1 MTLHRSALPGFIRSS
16 RGPPRWLVSLTILL
30 VWLGS
35 LLPAGAASE
44 AAARRRRYFGTTG
57 PRLMKTSQAGGKV
70 ASKPAAVKPAG
81 SGRPAPSLPS
91 SPSSPLSPLSSPS
104 NLRGSASAAAQV
116 EPSIPTPPAAV
127 PEDPP
132 DFPKTLDDDSP
143 WAAPSSSGSSGDDR
157 KLDIS
162 GTKTFEM
169 KKAEVKGDIGHFSTE
184 NFDSIPGFR
193 LDQSLHLEID
203 GNITSRSR
211 VHAVLDD
218 KDDEERRF
226 TINIDGAH
234 WDLVMGDFPL
244 AVPDT
249 EFVLHKKEV
258 RGVMAIG
265 GFHPDWQTTFL
276 FSQSKGQA
284 RREQFRGAGQQQEF
298 RLLAQPVVQNSE
310 RVTIDGRL
318 LARGTDYLIDY
329 EDGILKLLPPV
340 LPVEITSWV
349 VVEYEVTNRD
359 QAFKRN
365 LGGFRVVHR
374 HGRDD
379 RRLGFS
385 WIREMDAT
393 TPKTDATSSA
403 TARPMDHQIVGFDAD
418 WKLTSTLSLAGET
431 AVSSFDPNR
440 NGNDTPADQSLTDA
454 ASRLTVRADGE
465 KIDGEVAIRRIGK
478 DFRLPG
484 REAGVAELGERGLVR
499 DLLKETGRVTYDW
512 RPGVRFFG
520 TLERSRTNLGND
532 PTTPS
537 VKFSESQGGMA
548 WKYGPKAR
556 LESRLGFQTDRED
569 GPTVRSD
576 RGRQVGA
583 VVWDHDFG
591 RFFSQ
596 SKVEHTRYS
605 DDLNPSSGSQVLQL
619 ATSIG
624 SDRDKSFTWSV
635 GATRL
640 TLDDE
645 LDPDKVRSETDNW
658 SLDLN
663 YEPNRVMTAR
673 GIFQWRTEDDF
684 FAKSRQEDQIADS
697 RFQYQPN
704 RDLRLQLKYKVE
716 NTSKVIRDPSLDP
729 TRYTR
734 PPSLPLDSKN
744 KEEVVNRFENP
755 VRKTTANLSLNY
767 QPRPTIETF
776 FDWKRR
782 DLQDRATSAEVSFND
797 RQAVELRYTPLRQLK
812 LSTEYEYGL
821 MRTRAPATEM
831 RDALKKVGARYEF
844 WEGYAVDTR
853 VEEHDENDVLV
864 DENDKLTRSRI
875 LEFQRIFSPQA
886 TWEAGVQRNL
896 IDYKQPSREWEMRTA
911 FVLTPAARSQR
922 YRFFLSHKQIE
933 AETSGSKLEGGL
945 DFSQVIGADTM
956 IDGQIKKVK
965 ATQSLIGAGYEALVA
980 NAKMVITF

>member
-1 MTLHRSALPGFIRSS
+1 MPD
-16 RGPPRWLVSLTILL
+16 
-30 VWLGS
+30 
-35 LLPAGAASE
+35 
-44 AAARRRRYFGTTG
+44 
-57 PRLMKTSQAGGKV
+57 
-70 ASKPAAVKPAG
+70 
-81 SGRPAPSLPS
+81 
-91 SPSSPLSPLSSPS
+91 
-104 NLRGSASAAAQV
+104 
-116 EPSIPTPPAAV
+116 
-127 PEDPP
+127 DPP
-132 DFPKTLDDDSP
+132 DFPKTLDDDPP
-143 WAAPSSSGSSGDDR
+143 WSAGAVSASEAEDER

-184 NFDSIPGFR
+184 NYDSIPGFR

-203 GNITSRSR
+203 GNITRRSR

-218 KDDEERRF
+218 KDDEDRRF
-226 TINIDGAH
+226 TINIDGAN

-244 AVPDT
+244 EVPDT
-249 EFVLHKKEV
+249 EFVLYKKEV
-258 RGVMAIG
+258 RGIMAVG

-276 FSQSKGQA
+276 FSQSKGRA
-284 RREQFRGAGQQQEF
+284 RREEFRGAGQQQEF
-298 RLLAQPVVQNSE
+298 RLLARPLVQNSE
-310 RVTIDGRL
+310 RVTIDDRL
-318 LARGTDYLIDY
+318 LVRGTDYLIDY

-340 LPVEITSWV
+340 LPVEVTSWV
-349 VVEYEVTNRD
+349 VVEYEVTDRD

-393 TPKTDATSSA
+393 TPRSDVTSSG
-403 TARPMDHQIVGFDAD
+403 TVRPMDHQIIGFDAD
-418 WKLTSTLSLAGET
+418 WKLTPSLSLAGET

-440 NGNDTPADQSLTDA
+440 NGNETAGDQAQTDM
-454 ASRLTVRADGE
+454 ASRLTVRVDGE
-465 KIDGEVAIRRIGK
+465 RMDGEVAVRRIGK
-478 DFRLPG
+478 EFRLPG
-484 REAGVAELGERGLVR
+484 REAGVTELGERGLVS
-499 DLLKETGRVTYDW
+499 DLLKETGRVTYEW
-512 RPGVRFFG
+512 RPGLQLFG
-520 TLERSRTNLGND
+520 TLERSRTNLGRD
-532 PTTPS
+532 PTVPS
-537 VKFSESQGGMA
+537 VKFSESQGGVA

-556 LESRLGFQTDRED
+556 LETRVGLQSDRED

-591 RFFSQ
+591 RFYTQ

-605 DDLNPSSGSQVLQL
+605 DDLHAASGSRVLQL

-624 SDRDKSFTWSV
+624 SDRDKAFTWSV

-640 TLDDE
+640 TLDDD
-645 LDPDKVRSETDNW
+645 LDPDKLRSETDNW

-663 YEPNRVMTAR
+663 YEPNRVLTAR

-684 FAKSRQEDQIADS
+684 LVNSRQKDQIADS

-716 NTSKVIRDPSLDP
+716 NTSKVVRDPSLDP
-729 TRYTR
+729 TRYLR

-782 DLQDRATSAEVSFND
+782 DLQDRATDAEVSFND
-797 RQAVELRYTPLRQLK
+797 RQTVELRYTPLRQLK
-812 LSTEYEYGL
+812 LSTEYENGV
-821 MRTRAPATEM
+821 MRTRAPATEI

-844 WEGYAVDTR
+844 WEGYAIDTR
-853 VEEHDENDVLV
+853 LEEHDENDVLL

-886 TWEAGVQRNL
+886 TWEAGIQRNL

-922 YRFFLSHKQIE
+922 YRFFLAHKQIE
-933 AETSGSKLEGGL
+933 AATSGSKLEGGL
-945 DFSQVIGADTM
+945 DFSQVIGVDTM

-965 ATQSLIGAGYEALVA
+965 ATQNLIGNGYEALVA